1 MPKGHKVLNGMLKR
15 DLSWLWAAIA
25 AMVVLIIWLLLQLGR
40 QGSQA
45 QITAARTRA
54 AVICQ
59 IMRAGAQRLDGKDMQ
74 AEAVERAVVDM
85 ALREDSGVEG
95 GLWQAQRGVY
105 AYAFPTY
112 DGSGIKDDAPAA
124 ELPRIGSLA
133 QRALA
138 SAAPVIEVRPGL
150 REAVVYGACPVR
162 DNVAGWTLTRVAS
175 MADNAL
181 DHLVVAVSV
190 LLCSL
195 VLAGAWFAVLLTRW
209 GREVQRLSG
218 LLVASERMAAL
229 GSLAAGLAHEIR
241 NPLGTIRMKVDNA
254 LAAAPERRPARTEAA
269 LHTTLLQVQRLE
281 TLVASLLAL
290 TQPFHPQRAP
300 VALADWLEQRRQDH
314 ADAAADL
321 SVTLALKLGPGLGA
335 AANRAVTVQA
345 GTHAACSDAAAVN
358 RAVTVQA
365 GTDAACSDAAAA
377 NADIAAVHAGR
388 DPGAAA
394 HAGAHAGTHA
404 APPYSVAAEVAAAHA
419 DSGPGARSTVHTDQ
433 EVALFDP
440 AQMARVLDNL
450 LINALAHTTAGGRVE
465 LGAARDGDVLRLWV
479 ADDGRGVPPALQA
492 SLFDPLVTGR
502 PGGTG
507 LGLAVVREVVHAH
520 GGTVALDPA
529 HVPGTRIVME
539 LPWT

>member
-1 MPKGHKVLNGMLKR
+1 MLKR

-25 AMVVLIIWLLLQLGR
+25 AMVVLVIWLLLQLGR

-321 SVTLALKLGPGLGA
+321 SVTLALKLGPGLG
-335 AANRAVTVQA
+335 V
-345 GTHAACSDAAAVN
+345 
-358 RAVTVQA
+358 
-365 GTDAACSDAAAA
+365 
-377 NADIAAVHAGR
+377 
-388 DPGAAA
+388 
-394 HAGAHAGTHA
+394 AHAGTHA
-404 APPYSVAAEVAAAHA
+404 APPDSVAAEVAAAPA

-465 LGAARDGDVLRLWV
+465 LGAARNGNVLRLWV

-520 GGTVALDPA
+520 GGTVALDRA

>member
-1 MPKGHKVLNGMLKR
+1 MLNGMLKR

-25 AMVVLIIWLLLQLGR
+25 AMVLLIIWLLLQLGR

-59 IMRAGAQRLDGKDMQ
+59 IMRAGAQRLGGEAAQ

-112 DGSGIKDDAPAA
+112 DGSGIKNDAPAA

-195 VLAGAWFAVLLTRW
+195 MLAGAWFAVLLTRW

-300 VALADWLEQRRQDH
+300 VALADWLEQRRLDH

-335 AANRAVTVQA
+335 AVHRAATVQA
-345 GTHAACSDAAAVN
+345 GTHAAC
-358 RAVTVQA
+358 A
-365 GTDAACSDAAAA
+365 GAAAA
-377 NADIAAVHAGR
+377 NADIAAAHADR

-394 HAGAHAGTHA
+394 HAGAHAA
-404 APPYSVAAEVAAAHA
+404 SPDAVAAEVAAAHA
-419 DSGPGARSTVHTDQ
+419 HRGPGARSAVHTEQ

-450 LINALAHTTAGGRVE
+450 LINALAHTTAGGHVE

-529 HVPGTRIVME
+529 HVPGTRIVMA
-539 LPWT
+539 LPWS

>member
-1 MPKGHKVLNGMLKR
+1 MLNGMLKR

-25 AMVVLIIWLLLQLGR
+25 AMVLLIIWLLLQLGR

-124 ELPRIGSLA
+124 ELLRIGSLA

-175 MADNAL
+175 MADDAL

-218 LLVASERMAAL
+218 LLAASERMAAL

-300 VALADWLEQRRQDH
+300 VMLADWLEQRRQDH

-335 AANRAVTVQA
+335 AVTVQA
-345 GTHAACSDAAAVN
+345 GTHAACSDAAA
-358 RAVTVQA
+358 A
-365 GTDAACSDAAAA
+365 D
-377 NADIAAVHAGR
+377 ADIAAVHAGR

-394 HAGAHAGTHA
+394 QAGTHA
-404 APPYSVAAEVAAAHA
+404 APPDFVVTEVAAAHA
-419 DSGPGARSTVHTDQ
+419 DSGPGARRTAHTDE

-465 LGAARDGDVLRLWV
+465 LGAARNGDVLRLWV

-520 GGTVALDPA
+520 GGTVALDTA

>member
-1 MPKGHKVLNGMLKR
+1 MLNGMLKR

-25 AMVVLIIWLLLQLGR
+25 AMVLLIIWLLLQLGR
-40 QGSQA
+40 QGSQT

-59 IMRAGAQRLDGKDMQ
+59 IMRAGAQRLDGKEAQ

-254 LAAAPERRPARTEAA
+254 LAAAPERRPVRTEAA

-300 VALADWLEQRRQDH
+300 VVLADWLEQRRQDH

-335 AANRAVTVQA
+335 AVNHVVTVQA
-345 GTHAACSDAAAVN
+345 GTH
-358 RAVTVQA
+358 
-365 GTDAACSDAAAA
+365 AACSDAAAA

-394 HAGAHAGTHA
+394 HAGTHA
-404 APPYSVAAEVAAAHA
+404 APPDSVAAEVAAAHA
-419 DSGPGARSTVHTDQ
+419 NGGPGARSAVHTDQ

-450 LINALAHTTAGGRVE
+450 LINALAHTTAGGHVE
-465 LGAARDGDVLRLWV
+465 LGAARNGDVLRLWV

-529 HVPGTRIVME
+529 HVPGTRIVMD

>member
-1 MPKGHKVLNGMLKR
+1 MLKR

-25 AMVVLIIWLLLQLGR
+25 AMVLLVIWLLLQLGR
-40 QGSQA
+40 QGSEA
-45 QITAARTRA
+45 QIAAARTRA

-59 IMRAGAQRLDGKDMQ
+59 IMRAGAQRLDGRDAQ

-85 ALREDSGVEG
+85 ALREDNGVEG

-105 AYAFPTY
+105 GYAFPTY
-112 DGSGIKDDAPAA
+112 DGSGVKDDAPAA
-124 ELPRIGSLA
+124 ELPRIASLA

-138 SAAPVIEVRPGL
+138 SAAPVLEVRPGL
-150 REAVVYGACPVR
+150 REAVVYGACPVSA
-162 DNVAGWTLTRVAS
+162 NVAGWTLTRVATI
-175 MADNAL
+175 ADNAL
-181 DHLVVAVSV
+181 DHLVLAVSA
-190 LLCSL
+190 LLCAL

-254 LAAAPERRPARTEAA
+254 LAASPDKRGARTEAA

-300 VALADWLEQRRQDH
+300 VVLADWLAQRRQDH

-321 SVTLALKLGPGLGA
+321 DVTLALTLGAGIAPGDHAAAHGA
-335 AANRAVTVQA
+335 AAQVD
-345 GTHAACSDAAAVN
+345 G
-358 RAVTVQA
+358 
-365 GTDAACSDAAAA
+365 GA
-377 NADIAAVHAGR
+377 NTADL
-388 DPGAAA
+388 
-394 HAGAHAGTHA
+394 
-404 APPYSVAAEVAAAHA
+404 
-419 DSGPGARSTVHTDQ
+419 

-440 AQMARVLDNL
+440 AQMARVIDNL

-465 LGAARDGDVLRLWV
+465 LGATRDGSVLRLWV

-507 LGLAVVREVVHAH
+507 LGLAVVREVVQAH
-520 GGTVALDPA
+520 GGAVSLDA
-529 HVPGTRIVME
+529 NHSPGTRIVME
-539 LPWT
+539 LPWN